1 MHVDEGALPRGVAML
16 AGCALEFIKNGFAD
30 STGQG

>member
-16 AGCALEFIKNGFAD
+16 AGCALEFIENGFAD
-30 STGQG
+30 SSGQ